1 MNFFDLRCRRAE
13 RVGRGDARRRA
24 VDGPAQARRKP
35 QGKPAV
41 PGMGRGVAH
50 RKIVPKRTRKVGRAL
65 ARQREFAAGD
75 TGLSDCLGH
84 SSCVIGSGPFF
95 RGSYAGNTAPVQPLC
110 IRRNSVRSDLLDC
123 GGDRKLPVLGWRN
136 VLGALATIL
145 ACCLGHDATD
155 CFVRCTRDSEPDSYF
170 DARRLID

>member
-1 MNFFDLRCRRAE
+1 MPDEAQNKLLKPKLALSEEVGAKAARKLR
-13 RVGRGDARRRA
+13 ARRHS
-24 VDGPAQARRKP
+24 AQGVWFGLGMMGLIGWSVAIPTLLGAALGLWLDRHY
-35 QGKPAV
+35 
-41 PGMGRGVAH
+41 PG
-50 RKIVPKRTRKVGRAL
+50 
-65 ARQREFAAGD
+65 